1 MRIQASVATVL
12 AMIGAV
18 GSAQTA
24 PQPAARAAPQ
34 PAPLSPVA
42 HPETWPKVAARPAL
56 DKRVEARIDALM
68 RAMSIDDKVGQ
79 IIQADIANVTPA
91 DLRTFKLGS
100 VLNGGNSAPN
110 NDELAPPA
118 EWLKLADAYYDAI
131 MTRSDGRPKIPPIWG
146 TDAVHGNNNVVGA
159 TLFPHNIGLGAA
171 RDPALMERIGR
182 ITALETAATGLDWSF
197 APTLA
202 VVQDDRWGR
211 TYESYSE
218 DPAVVAS
225 YAGPVVSGVQ
235 GKVGTSD
242 FLSAG
247 HVIATTKHFLGDGGT
262 GGRDQ
267 GDTRVAEN
275 VLRDVHGAGYPPAIA
290 AGTLS
295 VMASFS
301 SWNGAKMHG
310 NKSLLT
316 GVLKE
321 RMGFNGF
328 VVGDWNAHGQIPGC
342 TNESCAAAINAGLDM
357 FMMSGDWKK
366 LYANTL
372 AQAKSGE
379 IAPARLD
386 DAVRRI
392 LRAKILA
399 HTFEAGRPSS
409 RQFAGKFDLIGSAE
423 GHAVG
428 RQAVRESLVLLKN
441 NGGVLPLKP
450 TGNILVAGKAA
461 ESIAQQSGGWSIT
474 WQGAGV
480 PNSAFPNA
488 TSIWKGVDQAVRAGG
503 GTATY
508 AADGS
513 YAAKPDAAIV
523 VFGET
528 PYAEFMGDRPNLEY
542 SPADKSD
549 LALLKKLKAAG
560 IPVVAVFLS
569 GRPLWVNAELNAA
582 DAFVAAFLPGSEG
595 AGVADLLFTD
605 KAGKPAHDFR
615 GKLSFSWPKRPDQ
628 YVLNRTDPGYDPLFA
643 FGYGLTYADHV
654 VLPKLDEARPAGMDV
669 DSGGVFF
676 TKGRVVDAW
685 SLSLGEGSTST
696 RITGNTGR
704 SPAGALSIVGVDRNA
719 QEDARRF
726 TWSGVRAA
734 DVLLEP
740 VRPLDLSREANGE
753 LSLVVQYRVD
763 AKPTAPVA
771 LAMGS
776 ESKVG
781 TVPVA
786 GVFNAAPVGQWQTLA
801 VPLKCFVAAGLDAG
815 QVAQPFALS
824 TTGKLTLSISDIR
837 VTRADVPMDRCG
849 AP

>member
-1 MRIQASVATVL
+1 MRINMSVATVL
-12 AMIGAV
+12 AMLGAV
-18 GSAQTA
+18 ASAQD
-24 PQPAARAAPQ
+24 
-34 PAPLSPVA
+34 APLSPVA
-42 HPETWPKVAARPAL
+42 HPELWPKVQARPAL
-56 DKRVEARIDALM
+56 DAGVEAKVTAMLG
-68 RAMSIDDKVGQ
+68 AMSIEDKVGQ
-79 IIQADIANVTPA
+79 IIQADIATVKPA
-91 DLRTFKLGS
+91 DLLTYKLGS

-110 NDELAPPA
+110 NDEQAPPA
-118 EWLKLADAYYDAI
+118 EWLKLADAFYDAS
-131 MTRSDGRPKIPPIWG
+131 MTRSDGRPKIPVIWG
-146 TDAVHGNNNVVGA
+146 TDAVHGNNNIVGA

-171 RDPALMERIGR
+171 RNPALMESIGR
-182 ITALETAATGLDWSF
+182 ITAKETAAAGLDWSF

-218 DPAVVAS
+218 DPALVAS
-225 YAGPVVSGVQ
+225 YAGPVVSGIQ
-235 GKVGTSD
+235 GKVGTAD
-242 FLSAG
+242 FLSPG

-267 GDTRVAEN
+267 GDTKVPET

-310 NKSLLT
+310 NASLLT
-316 GVLKE
+316 DVLKG
-321 RMGFNGF
+321 RMGFQGF

-379 IAPARLD
+379 IRPARLD

-392 LRAKILA
+392 LRAKMLA
-399 HTFEAGRPSS
+399 HSFEMGRPSA
-409 RQFAGKFDLIGSAE
+409 RKFAGQFDLIGSAE

-441 NGGVLPLKP
+441 NGNLLPLKP
-450 TGNILVAGKAA
+450 GANILVAGKAA
-461 ESIAQQSGGWSIT
+461 DTIAQQAGGWSIT
-474 WQGAGV
+474 WQGTDVA
-480 PNSAFPNA
+480 NSGFPNA
-488 TSIWKGVDQAVRAGG
+488 TSIWKGIDQAVRAAG
-503 GTATY
+503 GTAAY
-508 AADGS
+508 APDGT

-528 PYAEFMGDRPNLEY
+528 PYAEFMGDRPTLEY
-542 SPADKSD
+542 SPGDKSD

-569 GRPLWVNAELNAA
+569 GRPMWVNAELNAA

-595 AGVADLLFTD
+595 AGVADVLFAD
-605 KAGKPAHDFR
+605 KTGKPAHDFR

-628 YVLNRTDPGYDPLFA
+628 YVLNRRDPGYDPLFA

-654 VLPKLDEARPAGMDV
+654 VMPRLDETRPAGMVV

-676 TKGRVVDAW
+676 AKGRVPDAW
-685 SLSLGEGSTST
+685 SLALGEGSGST
-696 RITGNTGR
+696 RIVGNTGR
-704 SPAGALSIVGVDRNA
+704 SPAGALSVVGVDRNA

-726 TWSGVRAA
+726 AWSGTREA
-734 DVLLEP
+734 DMHIEP
-740 VRPLDLSREANGE
+740 NSPLDLSREANGE

-763 AKPTAPVA
+763 APPTAAVA
-771 LAMGS
+771 VTMTGGGGAADKPAS
-776 ESKVG
+776 
-781 TVPVA
+781 VA
-786 GVFNAAPVGQWQTLA
+786 IGGVLRAAPIGQWQTLA
-801 VPLKCFVAAGLDAG
+801 IPLKCFVTAGLDAG
-815 QVAQPFALS
+815 RVTRPFAVA
-824 TTGKLTLSISDIR
+824 TKGKMTVSIADIR
-837 VTRADVPMDRCG
+837 VTRADVPIDRCG
-849 AP
+849 AI

>member
-1 MRIQASVATVL
+1 MRVKVSVATVL
-12 AMIGAV
+12 ALLGA
-18 GSAQTA
+18 GASAQDTGPVGTLSPIA
-24 PQPAARAAPQ
+24 NPAA
-34 PAPLSPVA
+34 
-42 HPETWPKVAARPAL
+42 WPKVQAPAL
-56 DKRVEARIDALM
+56 DARVEAKVDAILK
-68 RAMSIDDKVGQ
+68 AMSIEDKVGQ
-79 IIQADIANVTPA
+79 IIQADIATVKPE
-91 DLRTFKLGS
+91 DLRSYKLGS

-118 EWLKLADAYYDAI
+118 EWLKLADAYYDAS
-131 MTRSDGRPKIPPIWG
+131 MTRSDGRPKIPVIWG

-171 RDPALMERIGR
+171 RDPALMGRIGR

-225 YAGPVVSGVQ
+225 YAGQVVSGIQ

-242 FLSAG
+242 FLSPG

-267 GDTRVAEN
+267 GDTRVPEA
-275 VLRDVHGAGYPPAIA
+275 VLRDVHAAGYPPAIA

-301 SWNGAKMHG
+301 SWNGEKMHG

-316 GVLKE
+316 DVLKD
-321 RMGFNGF
+321 RMGFTGF
-328 VVGDWNAHGQIPGC
+328 VVGDWNAHGQITGC

-379 IAPARLD
+379 IRPARLD

-392 LRAKILA
+392 LRAKLLA
-399 HTFEAGRPSS
+399 HSFEMGRPSS
-409 RQFAGKFDLIGSAE
+409 RAFAGKFDLIGSAD

-441 NGGVLPLKP
+441 NGNVLPLKP
-450 TGNILVAGKAA
+450 SAKILVAGTAA
-461 ESIAQQSGGWSIT
+461 DSIAQQAGGWSIT

-488 TSIWKGVDQAVRAGG
+488 TSIWKGIDQTVRAAG

-508 AADGS
+508 APDGA
-513 YAAKPDAAIV
+513 YTAKPDAAIV

-528 PYAEFMGDRPNLEY
+528 PYAEFMGDRPTLEY
-542 SPADKSD
+542 SPGDKSD
-549 LALLKKLKAAG
+549 LALLRKLKAAG
-560 IPVVAVFLS
+560 VPVVAVFLS
-569 GRPLWVNAELNAA
+569 GRPMWVNAELNAA

-595 AGVADLLFTD
+595 SGVADVLFAD
-605 KAGKPAHDFR
+605 KTGKPAHDFR

-628 YVLNRTDPGYDPLFA
+628 YVLNRRDRGYDPLFA

-654 VLPKLDEARPAGMDV
+654 VVPKLDEARPAGMVV

-685 SLSLGEGSTST
+685 SLSLGEGAAST
-696 RITGNTGR
+696 RIVGNTGR
-704 SPAGALSIVGVDRNA
+704 SPGGALSVAGVDRNA

-726 TWSGVRAA
+726 TWTGAREANIRIEPNRA
-734 DVLLEP
+734 
-740 VRPLDLSREANGE
+740 LDLSREANGE
-753 LSLVVQYRVD
+753 LSLVLQYRVD
-763 AKPTAPVA
+763 AKPSAPVSVA
-771 LAMGS
+771 LASQG
-776 ESKVG
+776 KPGQVAVG
-781 TVPVA
+781 GALRT
-786 GVFNAAPVGQWQTLA
+786 APVGQWQTLA
-801 VPLKCFVAAGLDAG
+801 IPLKCFVTTGVDPNT
-815 QVAQPFALS
+815 VTQPFAM
-824 TTGKLTLSISDIR
+824 TTAGTMTVSISDIR

-849 AP
+849 TP